1 MNVTGPQSPLDEPL
15 DERLFVSLDCLLESR
30 HQCQRMPLSRGPMQA
45 SRQLGRQYSK
55 LRGRGV
61 DFDQVRA
68 YQPGDDIRSIDWR
81 VTARSGKV
89 HTKVFNEERERPV
102 FILCEQSNRLFFGS
116 QLCFK
121 SVLAAQACSLIAWT
135 ALAHNDRVGGVIFGK
150 ACHEVRPQRNRQ
162 SLLRLFRLLIDA
174 NHALHPSQ
182 DIPGEAP
189 RELLNQALRHTR
201 EVVRPGS
208 ILYIICDHSAVDQ
221 LNQALLVPLAAHND
235 LVFLPLY
242 DALDA
247 ELPNADLLEFTQ
259 NGDRLSVNGH
269 DERVRKTYAA
279 QFLAQQLAWQR
290 LARRLGCSL
299 FSLNTA
305 SSAAEQVGTLFSA
318 QKRRGRT

>member
-1 MNVTGPQSPLDEPL
+1 MKVTGPQSTSGDVLD
-15 DERLFVSLDCLLESR
+15 DRLFVNLDSLLESR
-30 HQCQRMPLSRGPMQA
+30 HECQRMSLFRGPMQA
-45 SRQLGRQYSK
+45 SRQLGRQYSR

-102 FILCEQSNRLFFGS
+102 FIVCEQSNRLFFGS

-135 ALAHNDRVGGVIFGK
+135 ALAHNDRVGGLVFGK
-150 ACHEVRPQRNRQ
+150 VCHEVRPQRNRQ
-162 SLLRLFRLLIDA
+162 SLLRLFRLLIEA
-174 NHALHPSQ
+174 NHALQPSQ
-182 DIPGEAP
+182 DVPGDAP
-189 RELLNQALRHTR
+189 KELLNQALRHTR

-208 ILYIICDHSAVDQ
+208 ILYVICDHSAVDQ
-221 LNQALLVPLAAHND
+221 LNQTLLVPLAAHND
-235 LVFLPLY
+235 LVLLPLY

-247 ELPNADLLEFTQ
+247 ELPQADMLEFVQ
-259 NGDRLSVNGH
+259 NGEQLSVNVS
-269 DERVRKTYAA
+269 DEVVRTAYAA
-279 QFLAQQLAWQR
+279 QFLAQQHAWQH

-299 FSLNTA
+299 FSLNTS
-305 SSAAEQVGTLFSA
+305 SSAAEQIGTMFSA

>member
-1 MNVTGPQSPLDEPL
+1 MNVSTPDAQREPTK
-15 DERLFVSLDCLLESR
+15 DERLFVSLDTLLDSR
-30 HQCQRMPLSRGPMQA
+30 HQCQRTPLFRGPMQA
-45 SRQLGRQYSK
+45 SRQLGRQYSR

-81 VTARSGKV
+81 VTARTGKV

-102 FILCEQSNRLFFGS
+102 FIVCEQSNRLFFGS

-121 SVLAAQACSLIAWT
+121 SVLAARACSLIAWT
-135 ALAHNDRVGGVIFGK
+135 ALAQNDRVGGVVFGK

-174 NHALHPSQ
+174 NHSLTPLADSTDEP
-182 DIPGEAP
+182 P

-208 ILYIICDHSAVDQ
+208 ILYIICDHSAVDGV
-221 LNQALLVPLAAHND
+221 NQSLLAPLALHND
-235 LVFLPLY
+235 LVLLPLF
-242 DALDA
+242 DTLDA
-247 ELPNADLLEFTQ
+247 ELPAADQLDFIQ
-259 NGDRLSVNGH
+259 NDQRLSINSR
-269 DERVRKTYAA
+269 EASVRGAYAA
-279 QFLAQQLAWQR
+279 QFVAQQVAWEQ

-305 SSAAEQVGTLFSA
+305 SPAQSQIGTMFNA
-318 QKRRGRT
+318 HKRRSRT